1 MQRDGCRDAQR
12 AGSRGDLGLGA
23 DVKAIDPY
31 GHPAGPAVSGEARC
45 GARPLA
51 ILTTVMIGEGG
62 T

>member
-1 MQRDGCRDAQR
+1 MITTNGRVNDPAVTVARQQR
-12 AGSRGDLGLGA
+12 LH
-23 DVKAIDPY
+23 DVDRQAL
-31 GHPAGPAVSGEARC
+31 AGPAVSGEARC